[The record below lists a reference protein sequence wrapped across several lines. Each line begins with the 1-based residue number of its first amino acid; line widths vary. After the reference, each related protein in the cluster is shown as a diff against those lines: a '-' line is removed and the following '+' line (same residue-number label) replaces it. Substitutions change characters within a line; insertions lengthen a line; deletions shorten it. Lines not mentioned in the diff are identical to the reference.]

1 MFILAVYLPSSNCC
15 NASIATEQTLDRRP
29 TKRRQQMKITMIG
42 SGNMGSALATQIAKA
57 GHALVVTGRN
67 ADKAKELARTTGAV
81 FKDTAAADGADVV
94 VVATAYSDAVAALRS
109 AGDLNGKVIID
120 ITNPLTADY
129 MGLTIGHSTSAAEE
143 IQKAFPGAKIVK
155 AFNTVFAQ
163 VVTGGAQL
171 DGATVPVYFAG
182 DDAAAKET
190 VKSLIKSLAFAPVDA
205 GGLRNARYLE
215 PLAGLN
221 IYFGFGAGRGTA
233 IAPAWIGI
241 E

>member
-1 MFILAVYLPSSNCC
+1 MKV
-15 NASIATEQTLDRRP
+15 TL
-29 TKRRQQMKITMIG
+29 IG
-42 SGNMGSALATQIAKA
+42 SGNMGSALATQISKA
-57 GHALVVTGRN
+57 GHALVITGRN
-67 ADKAKELARTTGAV
+67 ADKAKELARATGAV
-81 FKDTAAADGADVV
+81 FKDKAAAEGADVV
-94 VVATAYSDAVAALRS
+94 VVATAYPDAVAALRS
-109 AGDLNGKVIID
+109 AGELKGKVIVD

-129 MGLTIGHSTSAAEE
+129 MGLTVGHSTSAAEE
-143 IQKAFPGAKIVK
+143 IQKAFPDAKVIK

-163 VVTGGAQL
+163 VIAGGPKLA
-171 DGATVPVYFAG
+171 DATVPVYFAG

-190 VKSLIKSLAFAPVDA
+190 VKSLIQSTGFAPVDA

-221 IYFGFGAGRGTA
+221 IYFGYGAGRGTA